1 MRIGFRYQ
9 ADIPVLLSDPLTQDT
24 RQEKDLETSVWI
36 PSRIPDEDIEKFLII
51 ARSVGTFA
59 RALVDD
65 SNNINRMPLRLGAAT
80 ASRDIT
86 LFHALDTL
94 NTSNYDLSVGISGFV
109 INGRPIVCCDE
120 LEAWT
125 AEEANLFQQ
134 GESLFVCLF
143 VCLFVYLLLF
153 TPVT

>member
-1 MRIGFRYQ
+1 MW
-9 ADIPVLLSDPLTQDT
+9 V
-24 RQEKDLETSVWI
+24 
-36 PSRIPDEDIEKFLII
+36 PSQLPEADIEKFLII
-51 ARSVGTFA
+51 ARSIGTFA

-94 NTSNYDLSVGISGFV
+94 HTAKYDLAAGVSGFV

-125 AEEANLFQQ
+125 AEEASLFQQ
-134 GESLFVCLF
+134 GRSIYVI
-143 VCLFVYLLLF
+143 
-153 TPVT
+153 

>member
-1 MRIGFRYQ
+1 MRIGTRYQ
-9 ADIPVLLSDPLTQDT
+9 AEILPILSDPTGEDT
-24 RQEKDLETSVWI
+24 RVTSELETPVWV
-36 PSRIPDEDIEKFLII
+36 PSQIPDEDIEKFLII

-86 LFHALDTL
+86 LFHALDKL
-94 NTSNYDLSVGISGFV
+94 HSAKYDLAAGISGFV

-134 GESLFVCLF
+134 GEK
-143 VCLFVYLLLF
+143 
-153 TPVT
+153 